1 MGAVF
6 GAWAHAMNSERKAH
20 RRIPRPAGS
29 RVEDGHVTWSG
40 DLSLSSPSSGWHRE
54 PMKFTLARVLLTAFA
69 LGAVDVELLRV
80 VASPMEQECDATNN
94 EATRMF
100 SFCGPP
106 PG

>member
-1 MGAVF
+1 
-6 GAWAHAMNSERKAH
+6 
-20 RRIPRPAGS
+20 
-29 RVEDGHVTWSG
+29 
-40 DLSLSSPSSGWHRE
+40 
-54 PMKFTLARVLLTAFA
+54 MKFTLARVLLTAFA